1 MPTKCD
7 ECGEES
13 YCIFITDEYKKLCDD
28 CYDEIRPAKERS
40 SGDLLNGSAGP
51 YYRY

>member
-13 YCIFITDEYKKLCDD
+13 YCIYITREYKKLCPK
-28 CYDEIRPAKERS
+28 CYDEVRPPVKWDPD
-40 SGDLLNGSAGP
+40 DLPRRARV
-51 YYRY
+51 Y